1 MRELTNRELQ
11 AVAGGELTDAQAAAL
26 TVALMAMSATPLVV
40 GVGMVALLY
49 YAWC

>member
-11 AVAGGELTDAQAAAL
+11 AVSGGEFTEPQAAAL
-26 TVALMAMSATPLVV
+26 TVALMAMSATPLVIGV
-40 GVGMVALLY
+40 GVAALLY